1 MAKTRKK
8 GKPQDE
14 AKGKEAAEY
23 EVGYKKP
30 PVHTRF
36 SSTNQ
41 PDSAGRPHG
50 SVSFKTEAK
59 RLLEGMSSQMGG
71 QLSPMGIL
79 ARQLISLC
87 LADKVNGKRVS
98 PAVKLN
104 ALREILDRMEGKV
117 AQTVDLK
124 EGRPINVNLA
134 WITTNPENFADAESE
149 PEADGGNLLPGG

>member
-1 MAKTRKK
+1 MAKNRKK
-8 GKPQDE
+8 GSAPEKGEVAKPEQ
-14 AKGKEAAEY
+14 KI
-23 EVGYKKP
+23 GYKTP
-30 PVHTRF
+30 PLHTRF

-41 PDSAGRPHG
+41 PDNAGRPAG
-50 SVSFKTEAK
+50 SLNFKTEAK
-59 RLLEGMSSQMGG
+59 KLLKGMSAQMGG
-71 QLSPMGIL
+71 KLSPMGIL

-87 LADKVNGKRVS
+87 LAEKVNGKRVS

-124 EGRPINVNLA
+124 DDRPINVNLA